1 MINERYRE
9 DRERR
14 RLGSLTVFSGPTHS
28 GKTKKLE
35 ADAERAQRQGR
46 RSQRLAGPADANQL
60 LDRLD
65 PAAELVTVDDAQQ
78 YDDRLVEVLSDR
90 ATLHRVD
97 VVVAGWELDYTGQPS
112 GPLPEL
118 MCAADFALKLDDGVC
133 AQPGCR
139 NLASRTQRFL
149 PSSGS
154 RDFPRASSGSRDF
167 PRADGTPERF
177 LPVCRRHHTPEA
189 RTVSFQEVWFD
200 EPSGSLDLISGCIFS
215 GKTQEL
221 IRRLDQARYAGSTIQ
236 AFKPALDDRYAIEAV
251 ASHREVR
258 FPPTAVPDVAALRDQ
273 LRDDTRVVGID
284 EAQFLGPEIV
294 SLAEELADRGR
305 HVIVAGLD
313 LDFLARPFGP
323 MPLLAAY
330 ADRLTKLQA
339 SCQHPGCGSRQA
351 TRTQRLVDGEP
362 ASSESPL
369 TESGGAATYEARCRH
384 HHRIGVVRK
393 PEPVSIVEESA
404 EL

>member
-14 RLGSLTVFSGPTHS
+14 RLGSLTAFSGPTHS

-35 ADAERAQRQGR
+35 AEAERAQRQGR
-46 RSQRLAGPADANQL
+46 RSQRLGGPADASQL
-60 LDRLD
+60 LDQLD
-65 PAAELVTVDDAQQ
+65 PATELVTIDNAQR
-78 YDDRLVEVLSDR
+78 YDDRLVEVLNDL
-90 ATLHRVD
+90 ATIHRVD
-97 VVVAGWELDYTGQPS
+97 VVVAGWELDYTGQPA
-112 GPLPEL
+112 GPLPQL
-118 MCAADFALKLDDGVC
+118 TCAADFALKLDDGVC

-139 NLASRTQRFL
+139 NLASRTQRFSQSL
-149 PSSGS
+149 GS
-154 RDFPRASSGSRDF
+154 RDFPRVN
-167 PRADGTPERF
+167 GTPERF

-189 RTVSFQEVWFD
+189 RAVSFQEVWFD
-200 EPSGSLDLISGCIFS
+200 EPSGSLDLISGCMFS

-236 AFKPALDDRYAIEAV
+236 AFKPALDDRYALEAV

-258 FPPTAVPDVAALRDQ
+258 FPAIAVPDVAALRDQ
-273 LRDDTRVVGID
+273 LRHDTLVVGID
-284 EAQFLGPEIV
+284 DAQFFGPEIV
-294 SLAEELADRGR
+294 TLVEQLGERGL

-339 SCQHPGCGSRQA
+339 SCQYPGCGSRQA
-351 TRTQRLVDGEP
+351 SRTQRLIDGEP
-362 ASSESPL
+362 APPDSPL
-369 TESGGAATYEARCRH
+369 VVIGGSATYQARCRH
-384 HHRIGVVRK
+384 HHRIGSSAR
-393 PEPVSIVEESA
+393 PQPVSVLEESA

>member
-35 ADAERAQRQGR
+35 AEAERAQRQGR
-46 RSQRLAGPADANQL
+46 RMQRLADPTDPNRL
-60 LDRLD
+60 LDQLD

-78 YDDRLVEVLSDR
+78 YDDRLIEVLNDL
-90 ATLHRVD
+90 ATIHRVD
-97 VVVAGWELDYTGQPS
+97 VVVAGWELDYTGRPA
-112 GPLPEL
+112 GPMLEL

-139 NLASRTQRFL
+139 NLASRTQRFH
-149 PSSGS
+149 
-154 RDFPRASSGSRDF
+154 AVN
-167 PRADGTPERF
+167 GTPERF
-177 LPVCRRHHTPEA
+177 LPVCRRHHTAEPRA
-189 RTVSFQEVWFD
+189 VSFQEVWFD
-200 EPSGSLDLISGCIFS
+200 EPSGSLDLIIGCMFS

-221 IRRLDQARYAGSTIQ
+221 IRRLDQARYAGATIQ

-258 FPPTAVPDVAALRDQ
+258 FPAIAVPDVEALRAQ
-273 LRDDTRVVGID
+273 LQDDARVIGID
-284 EAQFLGPEIV
+284 EAQFFGPEIV
-294 SLAEELADRGR
+294 SLAEQLVDRGR
-305 HVIVAGLD
+305 HVMVAGLE

-339 SCQHPGCGSRQA
+339 SCQYPGCGSRQA
-351 TRTQRLVDGEP
+351 TRTQRLVDGAP
-362 ASSESPL
+362 APAESPL
-369 TESGGAATYEARCRH
+369 VVIGGAATYQARCRH
-384 HHRIGVVRK
+384 HHRIGLPSR
-393 PEPVSIVEESA
+393 PEPVSVVEESA